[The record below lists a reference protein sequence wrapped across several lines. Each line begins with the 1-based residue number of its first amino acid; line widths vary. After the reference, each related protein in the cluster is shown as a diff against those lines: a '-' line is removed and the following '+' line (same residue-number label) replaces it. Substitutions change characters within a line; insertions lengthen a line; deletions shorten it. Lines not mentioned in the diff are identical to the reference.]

1 MCAGE
6 SSIRDDWNYAYEMA
20 DGEYVTIAHQDDVY
34 HKEYAA
40 ELLKAAGKW
49 PDMTVFTT
57 DYVITKGGKTITG
70 DRLLWVKRILR
81 LPLRCPAFNGFT
93 WVKRLPLMLG
103 NSICCPA
110 TTYHKSLLGEPLVRS
125 EYSYALDWDNLVQLA
140 ERPGRFI
147 CREKPLMYY
156 RVHDGRRQRPVWRI
170 TGGQRRNGKCLPVSG
185 RSRWSGFD
193 AGYASAYKEYE

>member
-1 MCAGE
+1 MRYKHVFAIPAYGQSPWLETCIRSLKVQSQPSPVILCTSSPSEFLEQMAEKYELPLYVRQGE
-6 SSIRDDWNYAYEMA
+6 SGIRDDWNYAYVMA

-81 LPLRCPAFNGFT
+81 LPLRCPTFNGFT

-110 TTYHKSLLGEPLVRS
+110 TTYHKSLL
-125 EYSYALDWDNLVQLA
+125 
-140 ERPGRFI
+140 
-147 CREKPLMYY
+147 
-156 RVHDGRRQRPVWRI
+156 
-170 TGGQRRNGKCLPVSG
+170 
-185 RSRWSGFD
+185 
-193 AGYASAYKEYE
+193 

>member
-1 MCAGE
+1 M
-6 SSIRDDWNYAYEMA
+6 
-20 DGEYVTIAHQDDVY
+20 
-34 HKEYAA
+34 
-40 ELLKAAGKW
+40 KAAGKW

-156 RVHDGRRQRPVWRI
+156 RVHDGAATKACMEDNRRAKEEREMFARFWPEPVVRFLM
-170 TGGQRRNGKCLPVSG
+170 R
-185 RSRWSGFD
+185 
-193 AGYASAYKEYE
+193 GYASAYKEYE

>member
-1 MCAGE
+1 
-6 SSIRDDWNYAYEMA
+6 MA

-140 ERPGRFI
+140 ERPAVLSAVKNLLCTIGFTT
-147 CREKPLMYY
+147 E
-156 RVHDGRRQRPVWRI
+156 RRQRPVWRI

-185 RSRWSGFD
+185 RSRWFGF
-193 AGYASAYKEYE
+193 